1 MALCNT
7 KTYQTAACLPWN
19 SKAASHSLPPSPF
32 PPLYIFSSS
41 CCPPTPVFFFLLK
54 WHEGW
59 DGLSPRSSRLRP
71 HRWGEIKVLC
81 EPLTVLPFYTQVEGT
96 RGEEE
101 EAGGGRREEGATCG
115 RDITA
120 LSHIMYHLQ
129 LHVKPKETD
138 FICHLWEDLNIIYSA
153 DLTSRGEA

>member
-32 PPLYIFSSS
+32 PPSIYSH
-41 CCPPTPVFFFLLK
+41 PPVAPPHPSFFFLLK

-59 DGLSPRSSRLRP
+59 DGWSPRSSRLRP

>member
-19 SKAASHSLPPSPF
+19 SKAASHSLPP
-32 PPLYIFSSS
+32 LYIPILLL
-41 CCPPTPVFFFLLK
+41 PPHPRLFFLLK

-59 DGLSPRSSRLRP
+59 DGWSPRSSRLRP

-96 RGEEE
+96 RGEEDE

-115 RDITA
+115 RDIIA

>member
-41 CCPPTPVFFFLLK
+41 CCPPHPVFFFLLK

-59 DGLSPRSSRLRP
+59 DGWSPRSSRLRP

-81 EPLTVLPFYTQVEGT
+81 ESLTVLPFYTQVEG
-96 RGEEE
+96 R
-101 EAGGGRREEGATCG
+101 GGRR
-115 RDITA
+115 RRR
-120 LSHIMYHLQ
+120 
-129 LHVKPKETD
+129 
-138 FICHLWEDLNIIYSA
+138 
-153 DLTSRGEA
+153 RGEGEGKREPPAAVTSPPYHISCITCSSTSSPKRQISSVISERISI